1 MSQVLAFLF
10 YSDRLSAYLVLLVHQ
25 EKGQRGSGPKHL
37 ENHPSRSV
45 FLTPLGLLTKEMG
58 GYVWLKCCC

>member
-1 MSQVLAFLF
+1 MAQVLVLLF
-10 YSDRLSAYLVLLVHQ
+10 YSDRLSADLVLLVHQ
-25 EKGQRGSGPKHL
+25 KKGQRGSGPKHL
-37 ENHPSRSV
+37 ENHPSCNV

>member
-37 ENHPSRSV
+37 ENHPSRNV
-45 FLTPLGLLTKEMG
+45 FLTPWKWEVMSG
-58 GYVWLKCCC
+58 